1 MQPNWKPLESVLGRT
16 RCAGFMY
23 MGRINGINLY
33 KHGMVRLYLALDDC
47 GRCYRRSGSGRYE
60 PANFEGELARIESA
74 LRELD
79 ETLESAYDD
88 AYIAR
93 KQEAFRQAGL
103 PLVRIEIEP
112 EEVTVH

>member
-1 MQPNWKPLESVLGRT
+1 MQPNWKPLESALGRT

-23 MGRINGINLY
+23 MGRINGISFY

-47 GRCYRRSGSGRYE
+47 GRCYRRSGSGSYE
-60 PANFEGELARIESA
+60 PANFEGELTRIESA

-79 ETLESAYDD
+79 ETLESVYDD
-88 AYIAR
+88 DYIAR
-93 KQEAFRQAGL
+93 KQEAFRQAGI

-112 EEVTVH
+112 EDVTIH

>member
-1 MQPNWKPLESVLGRT
+1 
-16 RCAGFMY
+16 MY

-47 GRCYRRSGSGRYE
+47 GRCYRRSESGRYE

-79 ETLESAYDD
+79 ETLESVYDD

-112 EEVTVH
+112 EEVTIH

>member
-1 MQPNWKPLESVLGRT
+1 MEPVWGPLEKKLGRG
-16 RCAGFMY
+16 RCVGFMF

-47 GRCYRRSGSGRYE
+47 GRCYTRSGSGRYE

-79 ETLESAYDD
+79 ETLESVYDD
-88 AYIAR
+88 DYIAR
-93 KQEAFRQAGL
+93 KQQAFRQAGI

-112 EEVTVH
+112 EDVTIH